1 MVALQTWN
9 ISVITAAPIASLY
22 TRLII
27 TIITTIIMITM
38 IMIMIMIMITIIMI
52 TMMMM
57 MMIQRERGE
66 LLAG

>member
-38 IMIMIMIMITIIMI
+38 IMIMIMITIIMI